1 MTSRQIFSPPVV
13 RDEWQVNEKKRHKKV
28 RVFKAGEYKISI
40 RSRDAR
46 GFSDEEVTTVQCR
59 QRPKSLTNLRTKAP
73 CPDKYSFRDR
83 QGDQF
88 LLTHLKKVNIWKYL
102 NG

>member
-83 QGDQF
+83 QGDQIF
-88 LLTHLKKVNIWKYL
+88 INYI
-102 NG
+102 